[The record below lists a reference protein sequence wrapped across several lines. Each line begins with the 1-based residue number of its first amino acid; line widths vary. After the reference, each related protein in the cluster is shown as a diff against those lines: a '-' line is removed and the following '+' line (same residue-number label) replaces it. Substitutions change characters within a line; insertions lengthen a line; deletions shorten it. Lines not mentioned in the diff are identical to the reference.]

1 MHTRAHASSMH
12 AHADCNDGVQRQP
25 LVVNGRHVRHGA
37 DGAGRPHCGKP
48 ALLLDA
54 KRSRRSGRFTQ

>member
-1 MHTRAHASSMH
+1 MH

-25 LVVNGRHVRHGA
+25 LVVNGRHVPHGA

-48 ALLLDA
+48 TLLLDRKSQQA
-54 KRSRRSGRFTQ
+54 IRAFYKTGRL